1 MQPLRVI
8 RDQLWARVGYEPY
21 AQQLRAHDCAARI
34 RLIAG
39 GERAG
44 KSRSA
49 AMELVGRFLHG
60 RLFWLVGPDYDLC
73 RPEFS
78 YLVEA
83 LGALDAIETLAAP
96 TGQSSRMTLR
106 NGATI
111 ATRTGQ
117 RALRLAGQAPDG
129 ILGCEAAQLSYDA
142 FLRLSGR
149 LAERRGWMWLS
160 GTFEGSRGWY
170 AEKYRA
176 WQADNP
182 DDAASFSIPSWAN
195 QALFPG
201 GRKDPEIERLALAYP
216 ADLFGERFGGA
227 PCPPMSLV
235 FREFHPAAHMRSVK
249 DPFASFDSIEI
260 AVDPGYAGAYAVLA
274 LGKRGTQVAV
284 LDEVYVQYAVAALVI
299 QECKRRAWWPYVQ
312 GGVIDIA
319 GRQHHAAPSQVE
331 IWRRLARLRLRSH
344 RVPLRDGM
352 ERLRTF
358 LRDPA
363 SGEPRITI
371 SPRCQALIREFG
383 LYRYHEPS
391 EHRPIS
397 EAPIDAD
404 NHAIKA
410 LCYWLFDRFGAVYR
424 RPRRPRPFRMLA

>member
-1 MQPLRVI
+1 MGLMNLDRKRPVRDRPLRKKGLGPSTDTRGR
-8 RDQLWARVGYEPY
+8 RDSCGPRDDVAR
-21 AQQLRAHDCAARI
+21 AD
-34 RLIAG
+34 
-39 GERAG
+39 
-44 KSRSA
+44 
-49 AMELVGRFLHG
+49 
-60 RLFWLVGPDYDLC
+60 
-73 RPEFS
+73 
-78 YLVEA
+78 
-83 LGALDAIETLAAP
+83 
-96 TGQSSRMTLR
+96 
-106 NGATI
+106 
-111 ATRTGQ
+111 
-117 RALRLAGQAPDG
+117 
-129 ILGCEAAQLSYDA
+129 
-142 FLRLSGR
+142 SG
-149 LAERRGWMWLS
+149 
-160 GTFEGSRGWY
+160 
-170 AEKYRA
+170 
-176 WQADNP
+176 
-182 DDAASFSIPSWAN
+182 
-195 QALFPG
+195 
-201 GRKDPEIERLALAYP
+201 
-216 ADLFGERFGGA
+216 GGA
-227 PCPPMSLV
+227 
-235 FREFHPAAHMRSVK
+235 AAWGWS
-249 DPFASFDSIEI
+249 
-260 AVDPGYAGAYAVLA
+260 
-274 LGKRGTQVAV
+274 GTQVAV

>member
-49 AMELVGRFLHG
+49 AMELVGRFLQG

-83 LGALDAIETLAAP
+83 LGSLDAIETLAAP

-182 DDAASFSIPSWAN
+182 DDA
-195 QALFPG
+195 G
-201 GRKDPEIERLALAYP
+201 GRTR
-216 ADLFGERFGGA
+216 
-227 PCPPMSLV
+227 
-235 FREFHPAAHMRSVK
+235 RSSGW
-249 DPFASFDSIEI
+249 PWPIRPTCSANAS
-260 AVDPGYAGAYAVLA
+260 AGCRV
-274 LGKRGTQVAV
+274 
-284 LDEVYVQYAVAALVI
+284 
-299 QECKRRAWWPYVQ
+299 RRCRWCS
-312 GGVIDIA
+312 GSFIRRRTC
-319 GRQHHAAPSQVE
+319 GR
-331 IWRRLARLRLRSH
+331 
-344 RVPLRDGM
+344 
-352 ERLRTF
+352 
-358 LRDPA
+358 
-363 SGEPRITI
+363 
-371 SPRCQALIREFG
+371 
-383 LYRYHEPS
+383 
-391 EHRPIS
+391 
-397 EAPIDAD
+397 
-404 NHAIKA
+404 
-410 LCYWLFDRFGAVYR
+410 
-424 RPRRPRPFRMLA
+424 